1 MALSMILTYLSGD
14 FFSKLIGKS
23 TNNISS
29 NIDFIIDMT
38 KENEE

>member
-1 MALSMILTYLSGD
+1 MALSMIFTYQD
-14 FFSKLIGKS
+14 FFSKLIGKG

-29 NIDFIIDMT
+29 IIDFIIDMT